1 MGALQAKQTNADRKY
16 VGRTEPPRDM
26 EIVAAEGSRVRD
38 ARGRT
43 FIDFQMG
50 WCVGN
55 LGWNPP
61 EILSRVQALQGPG
74 YVAPNASYA
83 PWTELARA
91 AHSRSRRA
99 SWRARIAASVAVKP
113 SSSRCRSR

>member
-1 MGALQAKQTNADRKY
+1 MGALRRKQTNADRKY

-26 EIVAAEGSRVRD
+26 DIVAAEGSRVRD

-61 EILSRVQALQGPG
+61 EAQDTLMMLPPLTVDEQTVEQAL
-74 YVAPNASYA
+74 
-83 PWTELARA
+83 EILE
-91 AHSRSRRA
+91 RA
-99 SWRARIAASVAVKP
+99 S
-113 SSSRCRSR
+113 